1 MNRKATYA
9 DDRKK
14 RVISVHNGRWVAQKF
29 TAGPRDG
36 KGSNRVRGN
45 KNAQDHV
52 DPWEN
57 IAPVTDDRA
66 RALASISDNTQARV

>member
-1 MNRKATYA
+1 MNRQAIYS

-36 KGSNRVRGN
+36 SGQNRTKG
-45 KNAQDHV
+45 KNAQEHV

-66 RALASISDNTQARV
+66 RALASISDNTQARVS